1 MASQSQVMRPKP
13 PEPRDE
19 REDTG
24 PVALDDTPPPVIAK
38 GTREDV
44 AAQARAAAAGQIHDD
59 VVSIAHDLKNPLSI
73 IMMETSLLEQRL
85 AARSPAVQR
94 GLEHIARN
102 AAYVDR
108 LISELLDLA
117 SADAGALSLNLER
130 VDLARLVQDALA
142 RCVGTVD
149 AGRVH
154 FDIRAYLYAHADPIR
169 IERVIANLVTNAL
182 KHSAPH
188 SAVTVRLD
196 ARGRYACISVID
208 NGHGLTAEEARGVF
222 QRFRRGRHGQQHH
235 GYGLGLYIS
244 RRIVEAHGGRIGLH
258 SEPQRGSRFF
268 FELPLAN

>member
-1 MASQSQVMRPKP
+1 MRPKP

-19 REDTG
+19 AEDTG
-24 PVALDDTPPPVIAK
+24 PVAVEDEAPPPLLAK
-38 GTREDV
+38 GTRDDV

-108 LISELLDLA
+108 MVSELLDLA
-117 SADAGALSLNLER
+117 SVDAGALSLNLER
-130 VDLARLVQDALA
+130 VDLARLLQDTVA
-142 RCVGTVD
+142 RCVGTPD
-149 AGRVH
+149 APRVH
-154 FDIRAYLYAHADPIR
+154 CDIRAYLYARADAMR
-169 IERVIANLVTNAL
+169 IERVLANLVTNAL
-182 KHSAPH
+182 KHSPPQAP
-188 SAVTVRLD
+188 VTVRLD
-196 ARGRYACISVID
+196 ARGRLACVSVID
-208 NGHGLTAEEARGVF
+208 SGHGMAAQDARVVF
-222 QRFRRGRHGQQHH
+222 QRFRRGSRAQQHH

-244 RRIVEAHGGRIGLH
+244 RRIVEAHGGRIGVH

>member
-1 MASQSQVMRPKP
+1 MSVMRPKL

-19 REDTG
+19 DEDIG
-24 PVALDDTPPPVIAK
+24 PVSVDEDAPPPVLAK

-44 AAQARAAAAGQIHDD
+44 AAEARAAAAGQIHED

-94 GLEHIARN
+94 GLDHIARN
-102 AAYVDR
+102 AAFVDR

-130 VDLARLVQDALA
+130 VDLARLVRDAIS
-142 RCVGTVD
+142 RCVGTPD
-149 AGRVH
+149 APRLHV
-154 FDIRAYLYAHADPIR
+154 DIRAYLYAQADAMR

-182 KHSAPH
+182 KHSPPQT
-188 SAVTVRLD
+188 SVTVRLD
-196 ARGRYACISVID
+196 SRGSHACISVID
-208 NGHGLTAEEARGVF
+208 NGHGLTAEDARGVF
-222 QRFRRGRHGQQHH
+222 QRFRRGHHGQHH

-244 RRIVEAHGGRIGLH
+244 RRIIEAHGGRIGLH
-258 SEPQRGSRFF
+258 SDPQRGSRFF
-268 FELPLAN
+268 FELPLTN